1 MPGRRPAAVRFST
14 VIYSAPP
21 QRRRL
26 PCLSWEMERM
36 LPGRLPTGLGH
47 LPLKSTAYALKEMFV
62 FCSFLSGG
70 LLVIPNLKPN
80 VFLLS
85 LPAPALG
92 APPLAHSGARHGV
105 RIAPTS
111 PGSLSPR
118 HLLTQVCGS
127 AACEPVRGEAMSSPF
142 VSVPLL
148 TSCPSGGCRQRT

>member
-1 MPGRRPAAVRFST
+1 MRFST

-47 LPLKSTAYALKEMFV
+47 LPLKSTAYVLKEMFV

-70 LLVIPNLKPN
+70 HLVIPNLKPN

-85 LPAPALG
+85 LPAPPWVLLLLPTLG
-92 APPLAHSGARHGV
+92 LGMGSDRPHLPGLPVSSSFTHPGV
-105 RIAPTS
+105 WFCC
-111 PGSLSPR
+111 L
-118 HLLTQVCGS
+118 
-127 AACEPVRGEAMSSPF
+127 
-142 VSVPLL
+142 
-148 TSCPSGGCRQRT
+148 